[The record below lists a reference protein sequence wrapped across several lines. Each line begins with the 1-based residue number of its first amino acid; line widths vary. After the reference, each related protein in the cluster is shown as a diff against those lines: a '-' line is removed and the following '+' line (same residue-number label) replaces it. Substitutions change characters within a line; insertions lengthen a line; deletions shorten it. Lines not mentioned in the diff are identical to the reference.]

1 MRAKNVF
8 GITGWKNSGKT
19 TLIVALVEELTRRG
33 LRVSTIKHAHHA
45 FDIDIPGKDSHRHRL
60 AGASEV
66 LVASGARWALM
77 HELRGDAAPSLDD
90 LLTRLNPCDL
100 VLVEGFKG
108 DNHPK
113 LEVTQHNGP
122 DPLIAD
128 TDASVVAVAT
138 NHPDRVQGRT
148 TFALNDIEG
157 IADFICRVCSVAGT
171 GVRQPASGNNHT
183 R

>member
-1 MRAKNVF
+1 MRPKNVF

-19 TLIVALVEELTRRG
+19 TLIVALVEEFTLRG
-33 LRVSTIKHAHHA
+33 LRISTIKHAHHA

-66 LVASGARWALM
+66 LVGSGARWALM
-77 HELRGDAAPSLDD
+77 HELRGAAAPCLDD
-90 LLTRLNPCDL
+90 LLARLSPCDL

-108 DNHPK
+108 DSHPK
-113 LEVTQHNGP
+113 LEVTRHNGP

-128 TDASVVAVAT
+128 TDVSVVAVAT

-148 TFALNDIEG
+148 TFALNDIAG
-157 IADFICRVCSVAGT
+157 IADFICRVCGVAGT
-171 GVRQPASGNNHT
+171 RVRQPASGSNHT
-183 R
+183 H

>member
-19 TLIVALVEELTRRG
+19 TLIVALVEEFTRRG

-45 FDIDIPGKDSHRHRL
+45 FDIDVPGKDSHRHRQ

-77 HELRGDAAPSLDD
+77 HEVGTAAQPGLDD
-90 LLTRLNPCDL
+90 LLARLSPCDL

-108 DNHPK
+108 DDHPK
-113 LEVTQHNGP
+113 LEVTQQRGP
-122 DPLIAD
+122 EPLIAD
-128 TDASVVAVAT
+128 TDASVVAIAT
-138 NHPDRVQGRT
+138 DAPACVRDRK
-148 TFALNDIEG
+148 TFALNDVPQ
-157 IADFICRVCSVAGT
+157 IADFISEICGVAGRRM
-171 GVRQPASGNNHT
+171 RQPASDGDRSH
-183 R
+183 